1 MEKIEYLFGAK
12 GNVRASARYTPG
24 AFGFVTE
31 AERRTQPDLAVYELN
46 NGFRL
51 PYWYVGEDITTV
63 EQDAGSC
70 YVDSDAC
77 VQRLWEKDGAAP
89 AGARFVPLCFKADLP
104 QEGNYCVTVELT
116 ARCDEED
123 LLVFLG
129 CRHLFWRGA
138 LHKGERLRKT
148 FTLNVSAI
156 IPEKV
161 KTVCRKPGLDVA
173 IVGHCPSL
181 TRIAVEPAQ
190 VPTLYLAGDSTM
202 TDDGADYPYN
212 PAACYAGWG
221 QAFDACLNGSIA
233 LCNQAHNGRTTET
246 FRTEGHYDLVMQ
258 RIRPGDFMLF
268 QFGHNDQKHP
278 HLQANNGYP
287 ANLERFIAEVRA
299 KGAYPLLATPVARNT
314 WKDQDGTLR
323 YNDLLHDH
331 AEACFAVGRKLHVPV
346 LDMHEQAMAEI
357 LRLGRDAS
365 IPYYH
370 VGDWTHT
377 NDYGA
382 LRAAGYAAKALQT
395 GLTDFPAYKPLADA
409 VQCSHPVWPPVPAPL
424 LEKPVRFA
432 CIPAPDG
439 EENTDHAAEKA
450 AQDSLAQLE
459 SIIST
464 AKATSRI

>member
-1 MEKIEYLFGAK
+1 MEKMEYLFGTH
-12 GNVRASARYTPG
+12 GNVRTSSRYAPG
-24 AFGFVTE
+24 GFGFVTE
-31 AERRTQPDLAVYELN
+31 AERRTQPDLGIYELS
-46 NGFRL
+46 NGFTL

-63 EQDAGSC
+63 EQDAESC
-70 YVDSDAC
+70 YVDSDSC
-77 VQRLWEKDGAAP
+77 VQRLWKKDGTTP
-89 AGARFVPLCFKADLP
+89 SGMRFVPLCFKADLP
-104 QEGNYCVTVELT
+104 QEGNYRVTVELT
-116 ARCDEED
+116 TRCEEEN
-123 LLVFLG
+123 LQIFLG

-138 LHKGERLRKT
+138 LHKGEKLCKT

-156 IPEKV
+156 IPEEV
-161 KTVCRKPGLDVA
+161 KTVRRKSSLD
-173 IVGHCPSL
+173 ISIIGHCPSL
-181 TRIAVEPAQ
+181 TRVAAEPVQ

-221 QAFDACLNGSIA
+221 QALDACLNGSIA
-233 LCNQAHNGRTTET
+233 VCNQAHNGRTTET

-258 RIRPGDFMLF
+258 RILPGDFMLF

-314 WKDQDGTLR
+314 WKEQDGALC

-331 AEACFAVGRKLHVPV
+331 AEACFILGQKLNVPV

-357 LRLGRDAS
+357 IRLGRDAS

-395 GLTDFPAYKPLADA
+395 RLNVFPAYKPLADA
-409 VQCSHPVWPPVPAPL
+409 VQCSTPVWPPVPAPL
-424 LEKPVRFA
+424 LEKPARFA
-432 CIPAPDG
+432 HIPAPNG
-439 EENTDHAAEKA
+439 EENSDHAAEKA
-450 AQDSLAQLE
+450 AQDSLARLE
-459 SIIST
+459 SMV
-464 AKATSRI
+464 KAAASDASV

>member
-1 MEKIEYLFGAK
+1 MEKIEYLFGTQ
-12 GNVRASARYTPG
+12 GNVRADTRYTPG
-24 AFGFVTE
+24 SFGLVTE
-31 AERRTQPDLAVYELN
+31 IERRTQPNLGIYELS

-63 EQDAGSC
+63 EQDAKSC
-70 YVDSDAC
+70 YIDSDAC
-77 VQRLWEKDGAAP
+77 VQRLWAKDGVVP

-104 QEGNYCVTVELT
+104 QEGNYRVTVELT
-116 ARCDEED
+116 AKREEED
-123 LLVFLG
+123 LQIFLG
-129 CRHLFWRGA
+129 CRHLFWHGA
-138 LHKGERLRKT
+138 LHKGETLCKT
-148 FTLNVSAI
+148 FTLNISAI
-156 IPEKV
+156 IPEDV
-161 KTVCRKPGLDVA
+161 KTVCTKPGLDVA
-173 IVGHCPSL
+173 MIGHCPSL
-181 TRIAVEPAQ
+181 TRVAVEPVQ
-190 VPTLYLAGDSTM
+190 IPTLYLGGDSTM

-212 PAACYAGWG
+212 PVACYAGWG
-221 QAFDACLNGSIA
+221 QALDACLNGSIA
-233 LCNQAHNGRTTET
+233 VCNQAHNGRTTET

-258 RIRPGDFMLF
+258 RIRPGDFFLF

-314 WKDQDGTLR
+314 WKTQDGTLC

-331 AEACFAVGRKLHVPV
+331 AEACFALGKKLNVPV

-357 LRLGRDAS
+357 IRLGRDAS

-395 GLTDFPAYKPLADA
+395 CLAGFLDYQPLADA

-424 LEKPVRFA
+424 LEKPARFA
-432 CIPAPDG
+432 HIPAPNG
-439 EENTDHAAEKA
+439 EENSDHAAEKA
-450 AQDSLAQLE
+450 AQDSLARLE
-459 SIIST
+459 NMVQAAKET
-464 AKATSRI
+464 ART